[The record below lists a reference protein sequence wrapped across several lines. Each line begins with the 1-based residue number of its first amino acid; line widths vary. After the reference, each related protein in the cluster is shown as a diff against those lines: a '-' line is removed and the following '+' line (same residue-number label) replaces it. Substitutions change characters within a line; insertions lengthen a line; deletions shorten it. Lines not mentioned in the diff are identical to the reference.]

1 MSKKKKKFTL
11 VKKFAL
17 VKKSSR
23 RPRSAQTPALTPA
36 ELAEAA
42 RFREMTAARAA
53 HKAMLYRLMVE
64 MTDDLDEASPAA

>member
-1 MSKKKKKFTL
+1 MGKKKKFTL

-23 RPRSAQTPALTPA
+23 RPRVAQTPTLTPT

-53 HKAMLYRLMVE
+53 RQAMLYRLMVE